1 MFHVKH
7 EAWGPLAELLGVD
20 IPPERAAALDE
31 YQGLLVDR
39 AIPMGMVSEGDRDRL
54 RERHLVDSL
63 RAAPLLGDP
72 AGDVVDLGSGAG
84 LPGIPLSIVLPD
96 LSFRLVEVR
105 HRRAAFLELV
115 VEALGIR
122 NATVVQ
128 GPIERLA
135 PPSDV
140 CLSRA
145 LADPI
150 RAWGLAEPLLSP
162 HGRLLYWAGRG
173 FDTSSGTPE
182 RARITVSP
190 SPGLADAG
198 PIVIMTRQ

>member
-7 EAWGPLAELLGVD
+7 EAWGPWAELLGLD
-20 IPPERAAALDE
+20 ISAAQEAALDGYE
-31 YQGLLVDR
+31 RLLRDR
-39 AIPMGMVSEGDRDRL
+39 AVPMGMVAAGDRGRL

-63 RAAPLLGDP
+63 RAAPLLGEP

-84 LPGIPLSIVLPD
+84 LPGVPLSIVRPD
-96 LSFRLVEVR
+96 LRFRLAEVR
-105 HRRAAFLELV
+105 LRRAAFLEFV
-115 VEALGIR
+115 VDALAIP
-122 NATVVQ
+122 NATVVH

-173 FDTSSGTPE
+173 FDTSSGAPAG
-182 RARITVSP
+182 ARIAVSV

>member
-7 EAWGPLAELLGVD
+7 EAWGPWAELLGVD
-20 IPPERAAALDE
+20 IPPAKAAALDE

-39 AIPMGMVSEGDRDRL
+39 AVPMGMVAEGDRDRL

-63 RAAPLLGDP
+63 RAAPLLGQ

-84 LPGIPLSIVLPD
+84 LPGIPLAIVRPD

-105 HRRAAFLELV
+105 QRRAAFLELAV
-115 VEALGIR
+115 DALALR

-135 PPSDV
+135 PPLDL

-150 RAWGLAEPLLSP
+150 RAWGLVDPLLSP
-162 HGRLLYWAGRG
+162 DGRLLYWAGRG
-173 FDTSSGTPE
+173 FNTSSGTPE
-182 RARITVSP
+182 GARIRVSP

>member
-1 MFHVKH
+1 MKH
-7 EAWGPLAELLGVD
+7 EAWGPWAELLGLD
-20 IPPERAAALDE
+20 IPPAQAAALDE
-31 YQGLLVDR
+31 YQGFLVDR
-39 AIPMGMVSEGDRDRL
+39 AIPMGMVSEGDRGRL
-54 RERHLVDSL
+54 RQRHLVDSL

-84 LPGIPLSIVLPD
+84 LPGIPLSIVRPD

-115 VEALGIR
+115 VDALEIR

-135 PPSDV
+135 PPPSDV

-182 RARITVSP
+182 AARITVSP

>member
-7 EAWGPLAELLGVD
+7 EAWGPWAELLGMD
-20 IPPERAAALDE
+20 IQPAQAARLDE
-31 YQGLLVDR
+31 YQGLLADR
-39 AIPMGMVSEGDRDRL
+39 ALPMGMVAEGDRDRL
-54 RERHLVDSL
+54 RERHLIDSL
-63 RAAPLLGDP
+63 RAAPLLGHP

-84 LPGIPLSIVLPD
+84 LPGIPLSIVRPD

-115 VEALGIR
+115 VDTLAIR
-122 NATVVQ
+122 NAMVVQ

-135 PPSDV
+135 PPLDV

-150 RAWGLAEPLLSP
+150 RAWGLVEPLLSP
-162 HGRLLYWAGRG
+162 DGRLLYWAGLG

-182 RARITVSP
+182 GARIAVSP

>member
-7 EAWGPLAELLGVD
+7 EAWGPWAELLGVD
-20 IPPERAAALDE
+20 IPLAKAAALDE
-31 YQGLLVDR
+31 YQRLLADR
-39 AIPMGMVSEGDRDRL
+39 AVPMGMVAEGDGDRL

-63 RAAPLLGDP
+63 RAAPLLGQ

-84 LPGIPLSIVLPD
+84 LPGIPLAIVRPD

-105 HRRAAFLELV
+105 QRRAAFLELAV
-115 VEALGIR
+115 DTLAIR

-128 GPIERLA
+128 GSIERLA
-135 PPSDV
+135 PPLDL

-162 HGRLLYWAGRG
+162 DGRLLYWAGRG
-173 FDTSSGTPE
+173 FNTSSGTPE
-182 RARITVSP
+182 GARITVSP

>member
-7 EAWGPLAELLGVD
+7 EAWGPWAELLGVD
-20 IPPERAAALDE
+20 IPPAQAAALDE
-31 YQGLLVDR
+31 YQGLLADR
-39 AIPMGMVSEGDRDRL
+39 AVPMGMVAEGDRDRL

-84 LPGIPLSIVLPD
+84 LPGIPLSIVRPD

-105 HRRAAFLELV
+105 HRRAAFLELAV
-115 VEALGIR
+115 DALGIR

-135 PPSDV
+135 CPSDV

-162 HGRLLYWAGRG
+162 DGRLLYWAGRG
-173 FDTSSGTPE
+173 FDRSSGTPE
-182 RARITVSP
+182 GARIAVSP